1 MKSLGDIFRGALHH
15 HANGE
20 PEGSGEHNREGERT
34 YLLLGQKRGASEK
47 KVVQPTRQEVLNYL
61 GVLADDY
68 HIPRKVVYAV
78 ADAESSLDVGAVG
91 KNYAHDKRGRPNID
105 KHGKPIIKSTDYGLM
120 QINSSL
126 INKEELKDAHG
137 RTFRIGT
144 DVERDWRANARAGVA
159 LLAPAYQFAEWEQ
172 GPSATIEDHAQ
183 QAYSQYNSGSRRMRD
198 RYLKERRDG
207 MPQDGA
213 DRNFLE
219 KYRRW

>member
-15 HANGE
+15 HARGE
-20 PEGSGEHNREGERT
+20 SEGSGEHDREEESS
-34 YLLLGQKRGASEK
+34 YLLLGQKRRTSEK
-47 KVVQPTRQEVLNYL
+47 NEVQPSRQEVLNYL
-61 GVLADDY
+61 GQLADDY
-68 HIPRKVVYAV
+68 HIPRKVEYAV
-78 ADAESSLDVGAVG
+78 ADAESSLDVDAVG
-91 KNYAHDKRGRPNID
+91 KNYAHDKHGHQKID
-105 KHGKPIIKSTDYGLM
+105 KHGNPIIKSTDYGLM

-126 INKEELKDAHG
+126 INKEDLKDAHG
-137 RTFRIGT
+137 KTFRIGT

-172 GPSATIEDHAQ
+172 GPGATMEDHAQ
-183 QAYSQYNSGSRRMRD
+183 QAYSQYNSGNKRMRD